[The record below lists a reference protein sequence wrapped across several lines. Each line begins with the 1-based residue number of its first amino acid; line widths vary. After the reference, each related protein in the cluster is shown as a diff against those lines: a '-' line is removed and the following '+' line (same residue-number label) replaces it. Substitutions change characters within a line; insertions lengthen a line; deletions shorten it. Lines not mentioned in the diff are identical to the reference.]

1 MKILIDINHPAHVH
15 YFRNFIKDMEKK
27 GHRFCVINRDDGMIN
42 KLLDYYGIKHTIRNK
57 RPKKPSTLN
66 SLNNLMKNIAY
77 CIWNSI
83 KFRPDMYMGFASSS
97 CAITSRLFMKPCV
110 LMDDTEHNVMN
121 HKLYL
126 PCCTTVLTP
135 FYFNKDFNKNTVG
148 GKQIRFNAFV
158 EQLYLH
164 SEIYEASTDVL
175 KQLNVKP
182 REYVLV
188 RYISYDAHHDLVA
201 NPLDDETK
209 KEIVIRIASQYKV
222 FVSLESSISDN
233 FYDEYKL
240 NISPEQMHDV
250 EANAKFIVTEGAT
263 MASECFVDGVP
274 YLYLN
279 PLSCGYINYQCSNYS
294 TRAYHT
300 TDKNEA
306 LRIIDKLIK
315 EDFDYVGER
324 RKLEDMT
331 INPTRFLEWFIENYP
346 QSRDIMK
353 QNPNFQYK
361 FK

>member
-1 MKILIDINHPAHVH
+1 M
-15 YFRNFIKDMEKK
+15 
-27 GHRFCVINRDDGMIN
+27 
-42 KLLDYYGIKHTIRNK
+42 
-57 RPKKPSTLN
+57 
-66 SLNNLMKNIAY
+66 
-77 CIWNSI
+77 
-83 KFRPDMYMGFASSS
+83 
-97 CAITSRLFMKPCV
+97 
-110 LMDDTEHNVMN
+110 
-121 HKLYL
+121 
-126 PCCTTVLTP
+126 
-135 FYFNKDFNKNTVG
+135 
-148 GKQIRFNAFV
+148 
-158 EQLYLH
+158 
-164 SEIYEASTDVL
+164 L

-250 EANAKFIVTEGAT
+250 EANAKFIVTEGGT
-263 MASECFVDGVP
+263 MGTECFVLGVP
-274 YLYLN
+274 FINLN
-279 PLSCGYINYQCSNYS
+279 PLSCGSVDYQCSNYP
-294 TRAYHT
+294 TRSYHT

-306 LRIIDKLIK
+306 LWIIGKLIK

-353 QNPNFQYK
+353 HNPQFQYK